1 LANHIFAG
9 ERKESSAK
17 AQGDLI
23 HDFVLKWS
31 FFSANVQ
38 QELTSMR
45 AETLKYSRPPPFIT
59 SRHAP
64 TNRTHAPPHT
74 HGTAGCSDCC
84 SSGWRRY

>member
-1 LANHIFAG
+1 MSLCVVVCWVCVSQTIRGRDAQHGSILANHIFAG

-45 AETLKYSRPPPFIT
+45 AETLKYSRPP
-59 SRHAP
+59 
-64 TNRTHAPPHT
+64 
-74 HGTAGCSDCC
+74 
-84 SSGWRRY
+84 SSHLTPCAH